1 MTSTT
6 RDTIQAVKRA
16 ISAARM
22 ETYEAACKI
31 IGEESLAALELYAWN
46 AKVSGAL
53 MTPLQVCEV
62 TVRNA
67 VADAL
72 EALYGPLWPW
82 SATFERSLPA
92 GPMVSTLRQAR
103 DGCSSACKVIP
114 ELSFHFWQRM
124 FTSRYD
130 VRIWQPHLLRV
141 FPNLDATQP
150 VCHHRQAI
158 YGGLEQ
164 VRKLRNRIAH
174 HEPIFMRDLDRDFQ
188 RIVGLVR
195 MKCDVTT
202 SWMLGHQQALSL
214 IRARP

>member
-72 EALYGPLWPW
+72 DALYGPLWPW

-141 FPNLDATQP
+141 FPNLDATLP
-150 VCHHRQAI
+150 VCLTGRPFTETSSRSANSAI
-158 YGGLEQ
+158 A
-164 VRKLRNRIAH
+164 LRTMNPFSCGIWIEISSAS
-174 HEPIFMRDLDRDFQ
+174 LD
-188 RIVGLVR
+188 
-195 MKCDVTT
+195 
-202 SWMLGHQQALSL
+202 WYE
-214 IRARP
+214 